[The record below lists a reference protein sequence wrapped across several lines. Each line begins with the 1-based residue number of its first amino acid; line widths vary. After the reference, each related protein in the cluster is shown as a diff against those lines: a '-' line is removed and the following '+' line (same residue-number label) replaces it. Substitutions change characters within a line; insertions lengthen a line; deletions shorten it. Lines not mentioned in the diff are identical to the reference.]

1 MNMIWKLFTTF
12 AQIGL
17 FSIGGGYAIIPLIQA
32 QVVNQNQW
40 ISQQTFTDLITISQ
54 MPPGPLAVNT
64 STFVGIQIG
73 GIPGAVAAT
82 LGCVL
87 AGVLLSSLLYLF
99 FQRYQQSLYIFEVLN
114 GLKSA
119 SLGLIVSAAATILLL
134 AFFHASSIKELLSA
148 NGTSIISWI
157 SSVNW
162 TSVILFFLSLFALR
176 KWKWNPI
183 LLMVLTGVAGYVL
196 GM

>member
-1 MNMIWKLFTTF
+1 MT
-12 AQIGL
+12 
-17 FSIGGGYAIIPLIQA
+17 
-32 QVVNQNQW
+32 
-40 ISQQTFTDLITISQ
+40 
-54 MPPGPLAVNT
+54 PGPLAVNT

-134 AFFHASSIKELLSA
+134 AFYNASSLREMIQV
-148 NGTSIISWI
+148 NGTSLANWGA
-157 SSVNW
+157 SVNW
-162 TSVILFFLSLFALR
+162 ASVILFLLSLFALR
-176 KWKWNPI
+176 KWRWNPV
-183 LLMVLTGVAGYVL
+183 LLMILTGIAGVGL